1 MILMSFF
8 IRFPEEKVEELLH
21 NHLHPLSAGSSSF
34 TSLNRQSIL
43 CNLEGRVGVADA
55 VWVLTVCS
63 LPVSNSSLLPVA
75 RPALYVKVVF

>member
-1 MILMSFF
+1 MASTVAESSRLHG
-8 IRFPEEKVEELLH
+8 VQLL
-21 NHLHPLSAGSSSF
+21 
-34 TSLNRQSIL
+34 QSIL

>member
-1 MILMSFF
+1 MIHSTIAMSFF

-55 VWVLTVCS
+55 VWVLTFARFQSQIRVCFP
-63 LPVSNSSLLPVA
+63 LRDLHCM
-75 RPALYVKVVF
+75 